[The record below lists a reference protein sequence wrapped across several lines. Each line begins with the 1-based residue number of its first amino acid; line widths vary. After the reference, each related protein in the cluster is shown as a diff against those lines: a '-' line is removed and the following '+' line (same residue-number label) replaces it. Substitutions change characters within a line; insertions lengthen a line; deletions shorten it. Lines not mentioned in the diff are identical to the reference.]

1 MILVDT
7 NILIDFFNAPTSEA
21 ATVFLYNNVATCGIV
36 HAELLHGSKDEKDS
50 AAIQAMLSGLG
61 YVELTKD
68 DWTQVGLLLARL
80 RGCGLSVPM
89 ADAIIAYLALREDA
103 EIWTNDR
110 HFTLM
115 KAVLPGMRIFEP

>member
-7 NILIDFFNAPTSEA
+7 NILVDFFNAPTPEA
-21 ATVFLYNNVATCGIV
+21 AVVFLYEDVTACGVV
-36 HAELLHGSKDEKDS
+36 HAELLHGAKDEKDS
-50 AAIQAMLSGLG
+50 AAIQDMLSGLG
-61 YVELTKD
+61 YVELAKD
-68 DWTQVGLLLARL
+68 DWMQIGLLLARL

-103 EIWTNDR
+103 AIWTKDR

-115 KAVLPGMRIFEP
+115 ASVMHDIKLFRP

>member
-1 MILVDT
+1 
-7 NILIDFFNAPTSEA
+7 
-21 ATVFLYNNVATCGIV
+21 
-36 HAELLHGSKDEKDS
+36 
-50 AAIQAMLSGLG
+50 MLSGLG

-103 EIWTNDR
+103 
-110 HFTLM
+110 
-115 KAVLPGMRIFEP
+115 

>member
-1 MILVDT
+1 MIIVDT
-7 NILIDFFNAPTSEA
+7 NILIDFFNNPTSELA
-21 ATVFLYNNVATCGIV
+21 AVFLYNNVATCGVV
-36 HAELLHGSKDEKDS
+36 HAELLHGSKDERNS
-50 AAIQAMLSGLG
+50 ADIQAMLSGLG
-61 YVELTKD
+61 YVELTKS

-80 RGCGLSVPM
+80 RGCGLSVPI

-115 KAVLPGMRIFEP
+115 KVVLPGMKLFEP

>member
-7 NILIDFFNAPTSEA
+7 DILVDFFNAPTPEA
-21 ATVFLYNNVATCGIV
+21 AAVFLYEDVAACGVV
-36 HAELLHGSKDEKDS
+36 HAELLHGAKDEKDS
-50 AAIQAMLSGLG
+50 AAIQDMLSGLG
-61 YVELTKD
+61 YVELAKD
-68 DWTQVGLLLARL
+68 DWMQIGLLLARL

-103 EIWTNDR
+103 AIWTRDR

-115 KAVLPGMRIFEP
+115 ASVMHDIKLFRP